1 MAKPSQGLLSEP
13 NPLNTMA
20 IMQALHI
27 AGLLTDSSFRKL
39 HPEGNSFQSHFKY
52 LLRQNSY
59 RPNSGPEKIHYRLLD
74 LIV

>member
-1 MAKPSQGLLSEP
+1 MAKPTEGLLSDP
-13 NPLNTMA
+13 NPVNTMA
-20 IMQALHI
+20 IMQALHT

-52 LLRQNSY
+52 LLRRKPY
-59 RPNSGPEKIHYRLLD
+59 RPDSGPEIIHYRLLD